1 MTNSKFHKIGV
12 VANLKKPDVKPI
24 LTDLVPSLLT
34 GGFEVFVEPQM
45 QPFISSAKGVRI
57 GITDECDLILSLGGD
72 GTILHV
78 ARQFANLEIP
88 ILGLKVGRLGFLTET
103 LSSDIV
109 DRIKSGR
116 FRIQDRMRI
125 RAMVMD
131 GNEAVST
138 FGALND
144 VVVHGAGFSRMIQI
158 QTAIDGTFL
167 KEYLADGVIVST
179 PTGSTA
185 YSLSAG
191 GPLVAPTMAA
201 MVVTPLCPHTMS
213 IRPIVIDST
222 ERLTIHV
229 GAARAEISVTIDGQE
244 GSYMSKGQHIVIEK
258 SDKVTRL
265 VVPDDYDF
273 FNLLREKL

>member
-1 MTNSKFHKIGV
+1 MTNSKFHKIAV
-12 VANLKKPDVKPI
+12 VANLKKEDVKPVLKGLI
-24 LTDLVPSLLT
+24 SNLVQA
-34 GGFEVFVEPQM
+34 GFEVFVEPPM
-45 QPFISSAKGVRI
+45 RPFIGSTQGVEI
-57 GITDECDLILSLGGD
+57 GISNNCDLILSLGGD

-78 ARQFANLEIP
+78 ARQFADFEIP

-103 LSSDIV
+103 ISSDIIE
-109 DRIKSGR
+109 RLKNGG
-116 FRIQDRMRI
+116 FMIQDRMRI
-125 RAMVMD
+125 RARVMD
-131 GNEAVST
+131 GDDVVST

-167 KEYLADGVIVST
+167 REYRADGVIVST

-191 GPLVAPTMAA
+191 GPLVAPTMEA

-222 ERLTIHV
+222 ERLSIHV
-229 GAARAEISVTIDGQE
+229 SSARSEINVTIDGQE
-244 GSYMSKGQHIVIEK
+244 GSYLSKGQHVVVEK

-265 VVPDDYDF
+265 VVPEDYDF
-273 FNLLREKL
+273 FSLLREKL